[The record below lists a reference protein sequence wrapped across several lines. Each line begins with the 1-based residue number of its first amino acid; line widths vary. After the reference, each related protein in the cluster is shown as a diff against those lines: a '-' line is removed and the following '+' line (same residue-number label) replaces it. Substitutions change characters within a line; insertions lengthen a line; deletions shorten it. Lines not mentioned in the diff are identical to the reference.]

1 MHECEY
7 TSSTL
12 SNAHLQGY
20 ENCIEE
26 RKREKERK
34 MRHRQ
39 GNAFE
44 REKWLR
50 NLMFALEK
58 FYLLARAA

>member
-1 MHECEY
+1 MIIAKKNHKEMHECEY

-26 RKREKERK
+26 RKREKEK
-34 MRHRQ
+34 CVIDKVMPLK
-39 GNAFE
+39 
-44 REKWLR
+44 EK
-50 NLMFALEK
+50 NGYEI
-58 FYLLARAA
+58 

>member
-1 MHECEY
+1 MKVA
-7 TSSTL
+7 L
-12 SNAHLQGY
+12 
-20 ENCIEE
+20 
-26 RKREKERK
+26 RERK

-50 NLMFALEK
+50 NLMFALEN
-58 FYLLARAA
+58 FICLRARLEDQVGESVMQTARAS

>member
-1 MHECEY
+1 MKIALKKER
-7 TSSTL
+7 
-12 SNAHLQGY
+12 
-20 ENCIEE
+20 E
-26 RKREKERK
+26 RKT
-34 MRHRQ
+34 RHRQ